1 MGRFGQ
7 GRHLQPETSPYMLRS
22 GHWEQWGARVGGL
35 HRGLSWTR
43 QAPTESQNAQAQSIT
58 IDILE
63 LLSRFADRA
72 VTDPRD
78 KLYGLLGLA
87 PGDCADSMKV
97 KYDIPVE
104 EVHQRSAI
112 SIIKA
117 SGSLDVFACVN
128 SSKIGFNITSWV
140 PDWRSLT
147 GTAVTASPYRSTRV
161 CLIYCNV

>member
-1 MGRFGQ
+1 
-7 GRHLQPETSPYMLRS
+7 
-22 GHWEQWGARVGGL
+22 
-35 HRGLSWTR
+35 
-43 QAPTESQNAQAQSIT
+43 
-58 IDILE
+58 
-63 LLSRFADRA
+63 
-72 VTDPRD
+72 
-78 KLYGLLGLA
+78 
-87 PGDCADSMKV
+87 MKV